1 MTTAPNT
8 AAPNTAAL
16 RTAAPRTAVLRTEA
30 RLLAREPGS
39 LFWIVCFP
47 PLLLAILGAVPA
59 FRDTQ
64 DGLDGL
70 RVVDAYVPVAV
81 LTGMIVAGVQAM
93 PAGLT
98 GYREHGI
105 LRRMSTT
112 PVRPSALLSA
122 HMLVHALAAVLSALL
137 ALAVGRLAYDVR
149 LPEQPYGY
157 LLALVLAVL
166 VALALGS
173 VISAVSR
180 TVKIAGAVGTAV
192 FFPMLFCAGVW
203 IPVQA
208 MPALMADIVGYTPF
222 GAAAQALNAA
232 AAGDWPGWSHL
243 GVMAAWT
250 VVLSVAAA
258 RWFRWE

>member
-1 MTTAPNT
+1 MN
-8 AAPNTAAL
+8 
-16 RTAAPRTAVLRTEA
+16 TAVLRTEA

-39 LFWIVCFP
+39 LFWILAFP

-59 FRDTQ
+59 FREHQEDL
-64 DGLDGL
+64 GGL
-70 RVVDAYVPVAV
+70 RVVDTYVPVTV
-81 LTGMIVAGVQAM
+81 LVGMIVAGVQSM
-93 PAGLT
+93 PVGLT
-98 GYREHGI
+98 GYREQGI

-112 PVRPSALLSA
+112 PVRPAALLSA
-122 HMLVHALAAVLSALL
+122 QMLVHALAALLSALL

-149 LPEQPYGY
+149 LPGQPYGY

-173 VISAVSR
+173 VISAVSG

-203 IPVQA
+203 LPVQA
-208 MPALMADIVGYTPF
+208 MPDPMADIIGFTPF

-232 AAGDWPGWSHL
+232 MTGDWPGWSHL
-243 GVMAAWT
+243 GVMAVWT
-250 VVLSVAAA
+250 VALSAAAA

>member
-1 MTTAPNT
+1 MN
-8 AAPNTAAL
+8 
-16 RTAAPRTAVLRTEA
+16 TAVLRTEA

-39 LFWIVCFP
+39 LFWILVFP
-47 PLLLAILGAVPA
+47 PVLLAILGAIPT
-59 FRDTQ
+59 FREHQ
-64 DGLDGL
+64 DALDGL
-70 RVVDAYVPVAV
+70 RLIDTYVPVTV
-81 LTGMIVAGVQAM
+81 LAGMIVAGVQSM

-98 GYREHGI
+98 GYREQGI

-122 HMLVHALAAVLSALL
+122 QMLVHALAAVLSALL

-149 LPEQPYGY
+149 LPGQPYGY

-180 TVKIAGAVGTAV
+180 TVRIAGAVGTAV
-192 FFPMLFCAGVW
+192 FFPMLFSAGVW
-203 IPVQA
+203 LPVQA
-208 MPALMADIVGYTPF
+208 MPDLMADIVGFTPF
-222 GAAAQALNAA
+222 GAAAQALSQAMT
-232 AAGDWPGWSHL
+232 GDWPGWSQL

-250 VVLSVAAA
+250 LVLSAAAA

>member
-1 MTTAPNT
+1 MN
-8 AAPNTAAL
+8 
-16 RTAAPRTAVLRTEA
+16 TAVLRTEA

-39 LFWIVCFP
+39 LFWILAFP

-59 FRDTQ
+59 FREHQ
-64 DGLDGL
+64 DGLGGL
-70 RVVDAYVPVAV
+70 RVVDAYVPVTV
-81 LTGMIVAGVQAM
+81 LVGMIVAGVQAM
-93 PAGLT
+93 PVGLT
-98 GYREHGI
+98 GYREQGI

-122 HMLVHALAAVLSALL
+122 QMLVHALAALLSALP
-137 ALAVGRLAYDVR
+137 ALTVGRLAYDVR
-149 LPEQPYGY
+149 LPGQPYGY

-173 VISAVSR
+173 VIAAVSG

-192 FFPMLFCAGVW
+192 FFPMLFSAGVW
-203 IPVQA
+203 LPVQA
-208 MPALMADIVGYTPF
+208 MPDLMADIVGFTPF

-232 AAGDWPGWSHL
+232 TAGDWPGWSHL
-243 GVMAAWT
+243 AVMAVWT
-250 VVLSVAAA
+250 VALSAAAA

>member
-1 MTTAPNT
+1 MN
-8 AAPNTAAL
+8 
-16 RTAAPRTAVLRTEA
+16 TAVLRTEA

-39 LFWIVCFP
+39 LFWILVFP

-59 FRDTQ
+59 FREPQ

-70 RVVDAYVPVAV
+70 RVIDTYVPVAV
-81 LTGMIVAGVQAM
+81 LVGMIVAGVQSM
-93 PAGLT
+93 PTGLT
-98 GYREHGI
+98 GYREQGI

-122 HMLVHALAAVLSALL
+122 QMLVHALAAALSALL
-137 ALAVGRLAYDVR
+137 ALAVGRLAYDVP
-149 LPEQPYGY
+149 LPRQPYGY

-173 VISAVSR
+173 VIAAVSR

-203 IPVQA
+203 LPVQA
-208 MPALMADIVGYTPF
+208 MPDVLADVVGLTPF
-222 GAAAQALNAA
+222 GAAAQALNEAT
-232 AAGDWPGWSHL
+232 AGDWPGWTHL
-243 GVMAAWT
+243 GVMAGWT